1 MPTKLAVVA
10 ALTLL
15 SVGGVAAEKMTTEEL
30 DALARDFGYSRMG
43 VGAWEPPPPPS
54 AETVPAVVRVD

>member
-10 ALTLL
+10 ALSLL
-15 SVGGVAAEKMTTEEL
+15 SVGGVGGGKMTTAEL
-30 DALARDFGYSRMG
+30 DALARNFGYSRMG

-54 AETVPAVVRVD
+54 AETVPAVVRAD